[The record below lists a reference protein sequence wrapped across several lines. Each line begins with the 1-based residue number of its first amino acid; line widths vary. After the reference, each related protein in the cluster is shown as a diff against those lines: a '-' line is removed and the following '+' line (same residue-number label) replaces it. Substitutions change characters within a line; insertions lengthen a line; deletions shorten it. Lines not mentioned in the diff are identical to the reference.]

1 MQASGESVAN
11 ISEDLESSTNS
22 VAARVVTPTLPLIG
36 RLRMPTDAPT
46 HPAVPQSP
54 FGPPERDFVPASPSI
69 MSLSHL
75 LEKFDNDDDDVVI
88 YAGSGNPELAADIA
102 TQLGLS
108 VHDAGLGR
116 FKCVV
121 VWHRDCR
128 GLAVF
133 LSWSCRLSRSVVVFR
148 GLPWSC
154 RGLVVVLSFDTRNL
168 VRPVG
173 LLCGWT
179 RSDGEI
185 KISIAENVRGKHV
198 FIIQVSAQ
206 PCGCRAGSCSLVVG
220 LGIVS
225 RARKRVTPFP
235 IGLCV
240 CLQSTCA
247 PVNDNVMELLLMIR
261 AFRRAH
267 AKSITAVLPYFAY
280 SRGDQ
285 RRALRTPIPASAMA
299 VLLEAAEVDR
309 VVGLQ
314 LHSKQVG
321 LGLL

>member
-1 MQASGESVAN
+1 MVKSRSA
-11 ISEDLESSTNS
+11 
-22 VAARVVTPTLPLIG
+22 
-36 RLRMPTDAPT
+36 LRKT
-46 HPAVPQSP
+46 S
-54 FGPPERDFVPASPSI
+54 
-69 MSLSHL
+69 
-75 LEKFDNDDDDVVI
+75 
-88 YAGSGNPELAADIA
+88 AGS
-102 TQLGLS
+102 TS
-108 VHDAGLGR
+108 
-116 FKCVV
+116 
-121 VWHRDCR
+121 
-128 GLAVF
+128 
-133 LSWSCRLSRSVVVFR
+133 SSSRLVPS
-148 GLPWSC
+148 
-154 RGLVVVLSFDTRNL
+154 
-168 VRPVG
+168 PVDVA
-173 LLCGWT
+173 L
-179 RSDGEI
+179 EV
-185 KISIAENVRGKHV
+185 A
-198 FIIQVSAQ
+198 
-206 PCGCRAGSCSLVVG
+206 LVVG

-225 RARKRVTPFP
+225 RARKRVTHFP